1 MQKISVHIPD
11 EMKLWIAL
19 AAKANSQDESEVIRE
34 AIDEGLKIIYPKGR
48 SAQALLELAKLAE
61 QLPSEPGV
69 PKDLSTNHDYY
80 TWGGEKHVDQ

>member
-48 SAQALLELAKLAE
+48 SAQSLL
-61 QLPSEPGV
+61 
-69 PKDLSTNHDYY
+69 
-80 TWGGEKHVDQ
+80 